1 MKKYQEKKLIK
12 WLNNQSFFASKLLKL
27 SFLLNILNISIII
40 FQNWILAIQIQ
51 YLFFKVQI
59 NKLLYYYVILI
70 ICFIF
75 RALLNLIINKI
86 NFNYSQSIKN
96 IIRKKILDKFEQI
109 YIINIKNKTLGSIL
123 SLIIDQIENLQDFYN
138 KYIPQLLVSII
149 SPIIILITITFISW
163 LASLLLIIISI
174 FTIIFIILIG
184 SQTAEK
190 NKKNFKILSI
200 LNGFF
205 LDRLLGIETIR
216 LFNLSKIEI
225 NKIEFFIEK
234 FRKKSMEIL
243 KIAFLTSSVLEFF
256 SSIALASIAIYF
268 SFSYLNII
276 NLGFYGNKITI
287 FNSFFILILISE
299 YFQYFI
305 NLGLLYH
312 IKCKSIGA
320 ADLILQFLQN
330 NPTKINLQTK
340 KIPFNKTHFFI
351 QAKELIVK
359 SIEGNILIGPISFKI
374 LPGERI
380 AIIGSSGCGKT
391 TLFNVFLGFLPY
403 NGSLTINNI
412 ELKNINL
419 NDWYKKISWVGQN
432 SSIPSK
438 TIRQNLFFD
447 KNINTNKIQ
456 NIIKITKIQDFLK
469 NFPKGLDTIVG
480 EQNIRLSVGQ
490 IQRIIIA
497 RALIKNHNLL
507 LLDEPT
513 ANIDINSEKD
523 IINSLY
529 NYQDIK
535 TVLMIT
541 HKLYQT
547 KFCNQIW
554 KMDNGKIIKK
564 IINNKIIR

>member
-1 MKKYQEKKLIK
+1 MKKFQEKKLIK
-12 WLNNQSFFASKLLKL
+12 WLNKQSSFASKLLKL

-40 FQNWILAIQIQ
+40 FQNWILAIQVQ
-51 YLFFKVQI
+51 YLFFEVKI
-59 NKLLYYYVILI
+59 NKLFYYYIMLVL
-70 ICFIF
+70 CFICK
-75 RALLNLIINKI
+75 ALLNLIINRV
-86 NFNYSQSIKN
+86 NYNYSQLIK
-96 IIRKKILDKFEQI
+96 IAIRNKILDKFEQI
-109 YIINIKNKTLGSIL
+109 YLINIKKKTLGSIL
-123 SLIIDQIENLQDFYN
+123 SLIIDQTENIQDFYN

-149 SPIIILITITFISW
+149 SPIIILITILTISW

-174 FTIIFIILIG
+174 FTICFIILIG
-184 SQTAEK
+184 SQTAQK

-200 LNGFF
+200 LNGLF

-216 LFNLSKIEI
+216 LFDMSKIEI
-225 NKIEFFIEK
+225 NKIAIFIEK

-243 KIAFLTSSVLEFF
+243 KIAFLTSAVLEFF

-268 SFSYLNII
+268 SFSYLNIFK
-276 NLGFYGNKITI
+276 LGFYGKSITI
-287 FNSFFILILISE
+287 FNSFFILILTSE

-312 IKCKSIGA
+312 IKSKSIGA
-320 ADLILQFLQN
+320 ADLILQFLKN
-330 NPTKINLQTK
+330 NPTKSFTKTNNL
-340 KIPFNKTHFFI
+340 PFNENNIFI
-351 QAKELIVK
+351 QARKLIVK

-374 LPGERI
+374 SQGEHI
-380 AIIGSSGCGKT
+380 GIIGSSGCGKT

-403 NGSLTINNI
+403 NGSLKINNI

-432 SSIPSK
+432 ASLPGK
-438 TIRQNLFFD
+438 TIRKNLFFD
-447 KNINTNKIQ
+447 KNIDINKIQ
-456 NIIKITKIQDFLK
+456 NIIKITKIKNFLK
-469 NFPKGLDTIVG
+469 NFPDGLDTIIG

-513 ANIDINSEKD
+513 ANIDMNSERD

-529 NYQDIK
+529 NYQYMK
-535 TVLMIT
+535 TILIIT
-541 HKLYQT
+541 HKLYQV
-547 KFCNQIW
+547 KFCNQVW
-554 KMDNGKIIKK
+554 EMDNGKIVKK
-564 IINNKIIR
+564 IINNKIIK